1 MDEILRLVETAFA
14 AVPRP
19 EHFTSYL
26 HCDECQEHDEL
37 MRSRDRATLTVEDV
51 ADLPWTPLAF
61 LTPEGYR
68 YYMPAL
74 VRLALS
80 AEGEDVLAYLVRD
93 LGAPIPRDS
102 PPSHLPRTALFGAE
116 ETRAVLAFLRY
127 VRDHKQEV
135 WERCG
140 DSPRVLAR
148 ALRNW
153 EHFVSCRNAASP
165 STSV

>member
-37 MRSRDRATLTVEDV
+37 MRSRDRASLTVEDV
-51 ADLPWTPLAF
+51 GDTWTPLPM

-68 YYMPAL
+68 YYFPAL

-80 AEGEDVLAYLVRD
+80 AEGEPAEV
-93 LGAPIPRDS
+93 
-102 PPSHLPRTALFGAE
+102 PSHR
-116 ETRAVLAFLRY
+116 
-127 VRDHKQEV
+127 
-135 WERCG
+135 
-140 DSPRVLAR
+140 S
-148 ALRNW
+148 
-153 EHFVSCRNAASP
+153 S
-165 STSV
+165 